1 MHIDLR
7 EEYLDQTHRVGNPKV
22 SKDGKLRLII
32 VKFARYVVCN
42 TLYKN
47 KKKLIGKNSLITESV
62 TATHVGLLKEA
73 QGKYEERNVLTID
86 DRILYRENN
95 RAFLYKK

>member
-1 MHIDLR
+1 M
-7 EEYLDQTHRVGNPKV
+7 
-22 SKDGKLRLII
+22 
-32 VKFARYVVCN
+32 
-42 TLYKN
+42 YKN
-47 KKKLIGKNSLITESV
+47 KRKLIGKNSPITESV
-62 TATHVGLLKEA
+62 TTTHVGLLKEA